1 MGHRAASSAVAVLLA
16 VLLGWVLLLPVPA
29 PSPALG
35 QVACHAVSLG
45 ATATRPTVTDIA
57 VALPTARS
65 APLTSS
71 IHGNLPA
78 TSPAESRCPA
88 PAALRVPPGTADDV
102 NDGRTRVSSLGSR
115 APPVAG
121 Y

>member
-1 MGHRAASSAVAVLLA
+1 MGHRGASSAVAVLLA
-16 VLLGWVLLLPVPA
+16 VLLGWVLLSPVPA
-29 PSPALG
+29 PSPALEHD
-35 QVACHAVSLG
+35 ACHAVSLG
-45 ATATRPTVTDIA
+45 ATATRPTVTDKA
-57 VALPTARS
+57 VAPTARS

-88 PAALRVPPGTADDV
+88 PAALRVPPDTADNVD
-102 NDGRTRVSSLGSR
+102 DGRARVSSLGSR

>member
-1 MGHRAASSAVAVLLA
+1 MGHRAASSAVAVLHA
-16 VLLGWVLLLPVPA
+16 VLLGWVLLRPVPA
-29 PSPALG
+29 PSPAPG
-35 QVACHAVSLG
+35 YVACHAVSLG

-65 APLTSS
+65 APLTSP

-102 NDGRTRVSSLGSR
+102 DDGRARVSSLGSR

>member
-1 MGHRAASSAVAVLLA
+1 MTGPLYR
-16 VLLGWVLLLPVPA
+16 LGGFCA
-29 PSPALG
+29 R
-35 QVACHAVSLG
+35 HAVVVFGIWILIAIGISLG

-65 APLTSS
+65 APLTSP

-102 NDGRTRVSSLGSR
+102 DDGRTRVSSLGSR